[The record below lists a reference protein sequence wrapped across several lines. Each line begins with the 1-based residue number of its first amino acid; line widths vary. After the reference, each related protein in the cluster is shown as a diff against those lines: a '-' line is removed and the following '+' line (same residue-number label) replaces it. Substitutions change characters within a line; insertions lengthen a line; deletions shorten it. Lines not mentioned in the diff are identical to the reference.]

1 LPTAEAYS
9 PNCLEGEFSE
19 VGLRLNGVLGSSG
32 VFAELDTI
40 CTTFRGGAWEK
51 EHTMNNQPDVGIR
64 TAPSLERRWVIR
76 LLATAGIVG
85 PILFVMVVIVQSLLH
100 PDYGQLEL
108 PISALAAWPGGWVQS
123 ANFVVFGLLTISFPI
138 GLHLGV
144 RQSRVGVLGPAL
156 LVLSGVGLLIAG
168 IFPWKEV
175 EGDFVVPAG
184 HVLLGALLTFLG
196 TGSGFIVLSRRMAA
210 DPRWRG
216 VATYTLLSGIAV
228 VVLFV
233 VTFAL
238 VIPASAPLHSWGGL
252 VQRLTLAVWFPCTVV
267 LALKLLRVARAAETP
282 R

>member
-1 LPTAEAYS
+1 M
-9 PNCLEGEFSE
+9 
-19 VGLRLNGVLGSSG
+19 
-32 VFAELDTI
+32 
-40 CTTFRGGAWEK
+40 CTTLRGARGKGAHDE
-51 EHTMNNQPDVGIR
+51 QPAGCGYR
-64 TAPSLERRWVIR
+64 NCPGLERRSVIR

-100 PDYGQLEL
+100 PDYSQLEL

-123 ANFVVFGLLTISFPI
+123 VNFFVFGLLTIAYAI

-156 LVLSGVGLLIAG
+156 LVLGGVGLLIAG
-168 IFPWKEV
+168 IFPWREV

-184 HVLLGALLTFLG
+184 HLLGALLSFLG

-216 VATYTLLSGIAV
+216 VATYTLLSGIAI

-233 VTFAL
+233 VTFVL
-238 VIPASAPLHSWGGL
+238 VIPPGAPLHSLGGL

-267 LALKLLRVARAAETP
+267 LALKLLRAARAAETP